1 MRRILKALAMLTFGV
16 ALLAI
21 SATANAAECQF
32 KFCRYQQTTGTTTRA
47 IVNINRQRLGDLY
60 TPIPGGR
67 TQIRDNSLRIK
78 GYILP
83 DGTIT
88 DPNRRRL
95 GDLYTPIPGGRTQI
109 RDNSLRI
116 KGYILPDGTITD
128 PNRRRV
134 GNIEDLLK

>member
-1 MRRILKALAMLTFGV
+1 MTHIIKALLLTITLPV
-16 ALLAI
+16 ALLMLAV
-21 SATANAAECQF
+21 TTNAAECQF

-88 DPNRRRL
+88 DPNRRR
-95 GDLYTPIPGGRTQI
+95 
-109 RDNSLRI
+109 
-116 KGYILPDGTITD
+116 
-128 PNRRRV
+128 V